1 MCYYKGMIQALIFD
15 FDGLILDTEV
25 PDYQAWLEVYAEYN
39 CELPLS
45 TWATYIGGAADV
57 FDAYSDLEAQS
68 GRFID
73 RQAIRTKRR
82 KRYSELVAAQ
92 PILPGIVEYITAA
105 KRLGLR
111 LAVASS
117 GTRDWVVGNLTR
129 LALLE
134 SFNYIK
140 CADDVKHVKPDP
152 ALYLAALSALQID
165 AQQAIAFE
173 DSPNGVRAAQR
184 AGIFCVAIPNPL
196 TSQLPLEHA
205 DLRLKSLADVP
216 LETLLARFSDAPP
229 FPSI

>member
-1 MCYYKGMIQALIFD
+1 MIQALIFD

-25 PDYQAWLEVYAEYN
+25 PDYQAWLEVYAEYG
-39 CELPLS
+39 CDLPLS
-45 TWATYIGGAADV
+45 TWASYIGGAADV

-73 RQAIRTKRR
+73 RQAIRAKRK

-92 PILPGIVEYITAA
+92 PILPGIVEYITTA
-105 KRLGLR
+105 KQLGLQ

-117 GTRDWVVGNLTR
+117 GSRYWVISNLTR
-129 LALLE
+129 LALLD
-134 SFNYIK
+134 SFDYVK
-140 CADDVKHVKPDP
+140 CADDVERVKPDP
-152 ALYLAALSALQID
+152 ALYLAALDALQVD
-165 AQQAIAFE
+165 PHEAIAFE
-173 DSPNGVRAAQR
+173 DSPNGVTAAQH

-205 DLRLKSLADVP
+205 DLRLNSLADLP

-229 FPSI
+229 SPSI

>member
-1 MCYYKGMIQALIFD
+1 
-15 FDGLILDTEV
+15 
-25 PDYQAWLEVYAEYN
+25 
-39 CELPLS
+39 LS

-73 RQAIRTKRR
+73 RQAIRAKRR

-92 PILPGIVEYITAA
+92 PILPGIVEYITVA
-105 KRLGLR
+105 KQLGLR

-117 GTRDWVVGNLTR
+117 GTREWVVGNLTR
-129 LALLE
+129 LALLD
-134 SFNYIK
+134 SFDYVK
-140 CADDVKHVKPDP
+140 CADDVERVKPDP
-152 ALYLAALSALQID
+152 ALYLAALDALQVD
-165 AQQAIAFE
+165 PQEAIAFE
-173 DSPNGVRAAQR
+173 DSPNGVLAAQR

-205 DLRLKSLADVP
+205 DLRLNSLADLP

-229 FPSI
+229 SPSI